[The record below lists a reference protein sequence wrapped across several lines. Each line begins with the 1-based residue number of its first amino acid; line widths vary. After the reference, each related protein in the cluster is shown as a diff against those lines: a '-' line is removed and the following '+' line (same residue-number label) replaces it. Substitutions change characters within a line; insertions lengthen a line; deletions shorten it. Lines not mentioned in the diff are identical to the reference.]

1 MEDLRVAAAH
11 ADDAD
16 VGVPAAGAWHGAR
29 ALPRADVQLLTQLAT
44 AEGLTTTMLHE
55 NTGRPLEGV
64 LSSLRNLRRQG
75 YIDSDGSRWSIQQ
88 AGRTALEL
96 VRGEAAYL
104 ELDLRTIPGVR
115 VTAYD
120 AGKGYHRIDLRRCP
134 VPFRHLAFKWIES
147 LYGTPREPV
156 RSSIVKNAATWVFIV
171 LRFYADHYS
180 SDDDLRHLDA
190 DAVRK
195 WVRTVLPQRQPT
207 RDAYL
212 DHVGRRLKALV
223 QFCEWIQ
230 VNRPS
235 YLPSVL
241 MPAALRRA
249 GLAEVEAMCEA
260 NPIEVQT
267 PALVPP
273 NAAYMGHRYGN
284 KGGIYGL
291 AGVSTCANDRAR
303 LWLTQREHR
312 ILTVLADG
320 RPRNRIEIAAEGG
333 LNKHTPGNLLWK
345 LVRAGLVES
354 RGQSP
359 QRSLNA
365 ITYSITAAGRTRL
378 ASQQWSEAAD
388 LWDLRQIA
396 GVRVPPS
403 ADRIGHRI
411 DFRLVPA
418 PFRSAMK
425 TFILNRIAN
434 AKKAPSLFSIKEWF
448 AGAALFLQY
457 YGDCFPDDVT
467 LRHLSVN
474 LIDTYLQE
482 QLRRW
487 KPIRRS
493 HYPRHIQ
500 ARLGKALAFLD
511 WLRTECNPLMPPGV
525 PTHLFRRR
533 LSFIGG
539 KAVLRAVPRPEV
551 EVVDPRSPE
560 EIVEAEYAKDV
571 WNLGGLPGVKVR
583 PQQSIHTLSFSHM
596 PEALR
601 ALAKSYLRHR
611 VETEGRSPSLCYQE
625 VRRLGQFL
633 GWYAVHKP
641 DATDLS
647 TLDLHDVDAYRKY
660 MKATPN
666 TRGTVRSDR
675 DLLDALLGAQR
686 LVRFLQRMELP
697 GAPFRPAAGIFIP
710 EVMPPAPKMTYLS
723 GKIKYI
729 PESVLQQIDAKCAL
743 FPQMYFAV
751 LIALRA
757 SGFRISD
764 VLDLRWDKCLWQ
776 DESGGRWLVGDIN
789 KTRILGHKVPIDN
802 DVTAVIETQ
811 IEMVKQLPERE
822 NPHRYLFP
830 SPATERIGLPVT
842 PGTISNALNAFV
854 ERACIFGPDGQPF
867 RIQAHAF
874 RHSKAV
880 ELINNGMSAVL
891 VQHWLAHLSWDMTM
905 VYARIREQTLQHE
918 WRQTVARGV
927 LRLSDSGPKI
937 VDPEEIVA
945 QNEIELDYIR
955 FNLDATRT
963 EKGFCFKP
971 RKMACP
977 FVDMPCY
984 TCRNY
989 GTTVAFLPEFKH
1001 MEADLHRQ
1009 IEKGKQA
1016 GQVHWVDKN
1025 ERKLQSILP
1034 IIKVLEADRGYSAM
1048 AKDEREYTA
1057 DERAARVGAS
1067 SI

>member
-1 MEDLRVAAAH
+1 M
-11 ADDAD
+11 
-16 VGVPAAGAWHGAR
+16 
-29 ALPRADVQLLTQLAT
+29 
-44 AEGLTTTMLHE
+44 
-55 NTGRPLEGV
+55 TGRPLEGV

-75 YIDSDGSRWSIQQ
+75 YLESNGSRWFIQQ

-96 VRGEAAYL
+96 ARGEASHLVL
-104 ELDLRTIPGVR
+104 ELRTIPGVK

-120 AGKGYHRIDLRRCP
+120 AGKGHHRIDLRRCP
-134 VPFRHLAFKWIES
+134 VPFRRLAFNWIES
-147 LYGTPREPV
+147 LYGTPEKPV
-156 RSSIVKNAATWVFIV
+156 RSSMVKNAATWVFIV
-171 LRFYADHYS
+171 LRFYADRYP
-180 SDDDLRHLDA
+180 SDDDLRRLDA
-190 DAVRK
+190 DMVRD
-195 WVRTVLPQRQPT
+195 WVRVALLQRQPT

-212 DHVGRRLKALV
+212 DHVGRRLKVLV

-230 VNRPS
+230 MRHPNF
-235 YLPSVL
+235 LPSGL
-241 MPAALRRA
+241 MPAVLRRA

-260 NPIEVQT
+260 NPIHVQT
-267 PALVPP
+267 PALAPP
-273 NAAYMGHRYGN
+273 TGVYEGQRYGN
-284 KGGIYGL
+284 KGGIYAL
-291 AGVSTCANDRAR
+291 AGVFSCTNERAR

-312 ILTVLADG
+312 ILTVLSDG

-333 LNKHTPGNLLWK
+333 LNKHTPNNLLWK

-359 QRSLNA
+359 QRSSNA
-365 ITYSITAAGRTRL
+365 VTYSVTAAGRGRL

-396 GVRVPPS
+396 GVHVPSS
-403 ADRIGHRI
+403 AARTGHRI

-418 PFRSAMK
+418 PFRSALK

-448 AGAALFLQY
+448 AGAALFLQH
-457 YGDCFPDDVT
+457 YGDYFPDDVT
-467 LRHLSVN
+467 LRNLSVN
-474 LIDTYLQE
+474 VIDTYLQE

-487 KPIRRS
+487 QPTRRS

-511 WLRTECNPLMPPGV
+511 WLRTASDPLMPPGM

-551 EVVDPRSPE
+551 EVVDARSPE

-571 WNLGGLPGVKVR
+571 WDLRRLPGLKVR
-583 PQQSIHTLSFSHM
+583 PQQSIHTLGFSHM

-601 ALAKSYLRHR
+601 TFAKLYLRHR
-611 VETEGRSPSLCYQE
+611 TETEGRSPSNCYQE

-641 DATDLS
+641 DATDLA

-660 MKATPN
+660 MRATPN
-666 TRGTVRSDR
+666 TRGAVRSDR
-675 DLLDALLGAQR
+675 DVLDALLGAQR

-697 GAPFRPAAGIFIP
+697 GAPFKPAAGIFIP

-743 FPQMYFAV
+743 FPQTYFAV
-751 LIALRA
+751 LIVLRA

-776 DESGGRWLVGDIN
+776 DETGGRWLVGDIN
-789 KTRILGHKVPIDN
+789 KTRILGHKVPIDS
-802 DVTAVIETQ
+802 DVAAVIETQ

-822 NPHRYLFP
+822 NSHRYLFP
-830 SPATERIGLPVT
+830 SPTTQRIGLPVT
-842 PGTISNALNAFV
+842 PGTISNALNAFL
-854 ERACIFGPDGQPF
+854 ERAGIVGPDGQRF

-918 WRQTVARGV
+918 WRETVARGV
-927 LRLSDSGPKI
+927 LRLSDCGPKI
-937 VDPEEIVA
+937 VNPEEIIA
-945 QNEIELDYIR
+945 QDEIELNYIR

-989 GTTVAFLPEFKH
+989 GTTVAFLPEFKQ
-1001 MEADLHRQ
+1001 MEADLQRQ
-1009 IEKGKQA
+1009 IETGRQA

-1025 ERKLQSILP
+1025 ERKLRSILP
-1034 IIKVLEADRGYSAM
+1034 IIEVLEAGRGYSVM
-1048 AKDEREYTA
+1048 NKGEREYTA
-1057 DERAARVGAS
+1057 EERATRAS
-1067 SI
+1067 AAVTA